1 MPESIASPT
10 LTKAAVRV
18 AVSGSINLA
27 PVGTTLPTSTTGSL
41 HAAFKPLGYLSE
53 DGLEESI
60 EVSRDPIRGWQNAA
74 TVREVVTE
82 AKLTYAGVLIETTVA
97 TVEAYYAATVTQT
110 ATHGTYTIIP
120 GKSSG
125 PMAGVIT
132 IWTAP
137 RSRSSRAR
145 AWRCSRRPMRSR
157 MPVASRSAT
166 RSRSSA
172 TTTRWS
178 TTPRSRRPD
187 SHPGAVLARGR
198 AGVLHLLALKPTL
211 AQPERHAHAQG

>member
-1 MPESIASPT
+1 MAESIASPT
-10 LTKAAVRV
+10 LTKGAVRV
-18 AVSGSINLA
+18 AVSGSINLG

-41 HAAFKPLGYLSE
+41 NAAFKPLGYSVRRRAGGVDRGRTRASPRVAELGYGPRGRDRGQADLLRCAHRDHRR
-53 DGLEESI
+53 DGGGLLRGHGHAD
-60 EVSRDPIRGWQNAA
+60 RDTRHLHDHSGQVLGSDGGRHHDSGRRRGQGHHVHA
-74 TVREVVTE
+74 
-82 AKLTYAGVLIETTVA
+82 
-97 TVEAYYAATVTQT
+97 
-110 ATHGTYTIIP
+110 
-120 GKSSG
+120 
-125 PMAGVIT
+125 
-132 IWTAP
+132 
-137 RSRSSRAR
+137 

-198 AGVLHLLALKPTL
+198 VGVSLLALKPSL
-211 AQPERHAHAQG
+211 AQPERHVHAQD